1 MMRIPNYGHVLVALS
16 GGPDS
21 VALALLAL
29 ESGAR
34 VSAAHVEHGIRGA
47 DSVRDMEF
55 VEDFC
60 ARQGIALYTA
70 RIAVPELA

>member
-34 VSAAHVEHGIRGA
+34 VSAAHVEHGIRG
-47 DSVRDMEF
+47 
-55 VEDFC
+55 
-60 ARQGIALYTA
+60 GTWNL
-70 RIAVPELA
+70 